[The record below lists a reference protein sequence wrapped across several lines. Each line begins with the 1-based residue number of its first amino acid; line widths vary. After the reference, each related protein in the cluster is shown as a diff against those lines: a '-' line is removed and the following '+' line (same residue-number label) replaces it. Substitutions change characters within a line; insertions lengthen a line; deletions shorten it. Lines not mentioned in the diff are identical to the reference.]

1 MQSASQHT
9 AGHFLRRQKSTCVE
23 FARCGRLWAT
33 VHVLRFVFRFGSIA
47 GADMRAQ
54 ATGARQVNV
63 LSWCLC
69 KAEQIGDQKV
79 VVEFSSQVA
88 GVVVGKLIQ
97 QQFLRGR
104 VLSVSVPVLHLCSAA
119 LSETVWSHVFVFI
132 NTVTPDPFCSC
143 PRQSEVHGT
152 RHLFDSDSFAV
163 CFTCCSH

>member
-1 MQSASQHT
+1 
-9 AGHFLRRQKSTCVE
+9 
-23 FARCGRLWAT
+23 
-33 VHVLRFVFRFGSIA
+33 
-47 GADMRAQ
+47 MRAQ

-119 LSETVWSHVFVFI
+119 LSETV
-132 NTVTPDPFCSC
+132 
-143 PRQSEVHGT
+143 
-152 RHLFDSDSFAV
+152 
-163 CFTCCSH
+163 